1 MMAETTI
8 TITSMPP
15 IDFAPASLAAE
26 LNQNLYTILST
37 AQGTVVLDRQFGL
50 DITALDEAPAVAE
63 AMITSQIYE
72 LVERYEPRAII
83 QQVSFEADHDLGR
96 LIPSI
101 RYEYQEVINDDTG

>member
-1 MMAETTI
+1 MMAQTII

-15 IDFAPASLAAE
+15 IDFAPISLAAE
-26 LNQNLYTILST
+26 LNQNLFTILST

-83 QQVSFEADHDLGR
+83 QQVSFETDHDSGR
-96 LIPSI
+96 LIPQI
-101 RYEYQEVINDDTG
+101 RYEYQEVSDDGVS